1 MRATSTLLLLL
12 LLLSTPATANPTR
25 GGPAP
30 ERVYRHLRQVPAILT
45 REEALEFLSE
55 ATPDALWRSSKLSV
69 DARIKDL
76 LSQPGFD
83 SLDEQ
88 LQSQIH
94 ASMLEIRSS
103 FWAEDPAE
111 LASAGAALR
120 EVWEGG
126 SIVAEP
132 EGRESAEECQ
142 QLLLLLVEE
151 VEMAVAFQSC
161 ARAEPE
167 LGTSPYLDCLLSGGP
182 VD

>member
-12 LLLSTPATANPTR
+12 LPLSTPATASPTR
-25 GGPAP
+25 VGPDP
-30 ERVYRHLRQVPAILT
+30 ERVYRQLRQAPAIHT

-55 ATPDALWRSSKLSV
+55 VTPGALWRSSKLSV
-69 DARIKDL
+69 DERIKDL
-76 LSQPGFD
+76 LSHPGFD
-83 SLDEQ
+83 SLDER
-88 LQSQIH
+88 LQSRLH

-103 FWAEDPAE
+103 FWAGDPEE

-126 SIVAEP
+126 SVVAEA
-132 EGRESAEECQ
+132 EGRENAEECQ
-142 QLLLLLVEE
+142 QRLLELVEE
-151 VEMAVAFQSC
+151 VEMAVALQSC

-182 VD
+182 AD